1 MDLAGRVAIVTGA
14 GQGIGEGIA
23 RVLAKYGAKIVLTD
37 LDGAKAEAAA
47 DAIRSM
53 GRDALAT
60 QQDVADTASM
70 KRIIDWTTSRFGTF
84 DILVNNAAIAMQQ
97 PFDEITEVQWDK
109 VNAVNQRGLFFAAQ
123 AAGRHFKGQQSGK
136 ILNISSF
143 SGKQAVEEYLIY
155 NATKAATIMMTQT
168 LALELGPYNVN
179 VNAICPGIVK
189 TPIWDSLD
197 PAVWDR
203 NEERI
208 PLRRGQ
214 TTDDIGEAAAFLV
227 SEKSRNIT
235 GAVLAVTGGLAMF

>member
-1 MDLAGRVAIVTGA
+1 MDLAGSVAIVTGA

-23 RVLAKYGAKIVLTD
+23 RVLAKYGAKLVLTD

-47 DAIRSM
+47 DALRSM
-53 GRDALAT
+53 GGDALAT

-70 KRIIDWTTSRFGTF
+70 KRIIDRTISHFGTF
-84 DILVNNAAIAMQQ
+84 DILVNNAAIATQQ

-123 AAGRHFKGQQSGK
+123 AAGRHFKRQQSGK

-189 TPIWDSLD
+189 TPIWDNLD

-203 NEERI
+203 NEQRI

-214 TTDDIGEAAAFLV
+214 TTEDIGEAAAFLV
-227 SEKSRNIT
+227 SEQSRNIT